1 MKYRLAAFD
10 FDGTLADTLPWFESV
25 MDGVADKYGFRKA
38 SAADKAQ
45 LRHRSTREIMA
56 FLEVPVW
63 KLPAIM
69 AHVRQ
74 LMREI
79 DPAVRM
85 FAGVPAALAQLKAA
99 GLRLAVCS
107 SNSLDNVRRVLGPQ
121 TGALIDDYEC
131 GADLFGKPAKL
142 ARLMARH
149 GVERTRCILIGDEM
163 RDIDAARKAG
173 VMAGSVAWGYNHVD
187 ALRAVR
193 QTKSSS
199 RWPIWPPCSRPAF
212 LLPTDAMSSDPTHR
226 ITDLDTLQARYGTP
240 APNSLTKEVDYL
252 HPHYRA
258 FVEAAPFVVLATSG
272 PQGWT
277 PRRAATAR
285 VSSSSRT
292 TARCCCRIDAATTA
306 STACATSWP
315 IRAWRCC
322 SWCRGWARRCA

>member
-1 MKYRLAAFD
+1 MTGVFQAEPHLVKRLTITIESMLTLPADTAGPVFGWLTALPYPWTDAQRVVASAPPIEPGADHVLAAPRRAPRRSHRRHGMKYRLAAFD

-187 ALRAVR
+187 ALRARAPDEIFEQV
-193 QTKSSS
+193 
-199 RWPIWPPCSRPAF
+199 A
-212 LLPTDAMSSDPTHR
+212 
-226 ITDLDTLQARYGTP
+226 DL
-240 APNSLTKEVDYL
+240 
-252 HPHYRA
+252 
-258 FVEAAPFVVLATSG
+258 AAVLAPGFPSF
-272 PQGWT
+272 PPT
-277 PRRAATAR
+277 P
-285 VSSSSRT
+285 
-292 TARCCCRIDAATTA
+292 
-306 STACATSWP
+306 
-315 IRAWRCC
+315 
-322 SWCRGWARRCA
+322 